1 MSATPDRPLVI
12 TSVFGTRPEAVK
24 LLPLLRQLAHETQV
38 TSRVVLTGQ
47 HREMVDQILRPFAI
61 TPEADLGIMRP
72 RQSLNDIVARAM
84 PALDQLLERERPDMV
99 VVQGDTTSAFCAAL
113 AAFHRRIPVAHL
125 EAGLRTYDRFHP
137 YPEEVNRRMISA
149 VADLHLAPTARAAA
163 ALKAEGVPD
172 RAVVVTGNTVIDA
185 LLMALAAPGAEPE
198 IEGAEDPLLLVTL
211 HRREA
216 WDSPGAAGASVLDG
230 ILEAIATVARRHP
243 ELTVVYPV
251 HLNPRVQEPAADR
264 LGGLPNVKLVPPQP
278 YLAFVKLMAKA
289 RVILTDSGGIQEE
302 APSLGIPVLVVRQ
315 TTERPEG
322 LASGATKL
330 VGTDPGAVEASLEA
344 ALAAPH
350 VRPAVLPAP
359 SPFGDGQAAA
369 RTVQAILHFL
379 GRGGAP
385 APFSSPEQD
394 QS

>member
-1 MSATPDRPLVI
+1 MSTTPDRPLVI

-24 LLPLLRQLAHETQV
+24 LLPLLRQLGAQPQV
-38 TSRVVLTGQ
+38 ISRVVLTGQ

-61 TPEADLGIMRP
+61 APDADLGIMRP

-84 PALDQLLERERPDMV
+84 PALDELLERERPDMV

-163 ALKAEGVPD
+163 ALNAEGVPD
-172 RAVVVTGNTVIDA
+172 SAVVVTGNTVIDA

-198 IEGAEDPLLLVTL
+198 IEGAGDPLLLVTL

-216 WDSPGAAGASVLDG
+216 WDSPGVAGASLLDG
-230 ILEAIATVARRHP
+230 ILDAIATVARRHP

-278 YLAFVKLMAKA
+278 YLAFVKLMARA

-322 LASGATKL
+322 LASGSTKL
-330 VGTDPGAVEASLEA
+330 VGTDPGAVEVSLEA

-350 VRPAVLPAP
+350 VRPARLPAP
-359 SPFGDGQAAA
+359 SLFGDGQAAV
-369 RTVQAILHFL
+369 RTAQAIVHFL
-379 GRGGAP
+379 GRGP
-385 APFSSPEQD
+385 APVPFQP
-394 QS
+394 

>member
-1 MSATPDRPLVI
+1 MSSPLAERPLII
-12 TSVFGTRPEAVK
+12 TSIFGTRPEAVK
-24 LLPLLRQLAHETQV
+24 LLPVLRHLGQQGLV

-61 TPEADLGIMRP
+61 TADADLGIMQP
-72 RQSLNDIVARAM
+72 RQSLNDIVTRAM

-163 ALKAEGVPD
+163 ALKAEGIPD
-172 RAVVVTGNTVIDA
+172 QAVVVTGNTVIDA
-185 LLMALAAPGAEPE
+185 LMLALGAPGADSSLD
-198 IEGAEDPLLLVTL
+198 GLTDPLLLVTL

-230 ILEAIATVARRHP
+230 ILEAIAAAARRHP
-243 ELTVVYPV
+243 ELTIVYPV

-264 LGGLPNVKLVPPQP
+264 LGGLPNVKLVAPQP
-278 YLAFVKLMAKA
+278 YLAFVKLMARA
-289 RVILTDSGGIQEE
+289 QVVLTDSGGIQEE

-322 LASGATKL
+322 LASGGTRL
-330 VGTDPGAVEASLEA
+330 VGTDPAAVDAAIEA
-344 ALAAPH
+344 ALAAPR
-350 VRPAVLPAP
+350 VRPASLPVP
-359 SPFGDGQAAA
+359 NPFGDGQAAA
-369 RTVQAILHFL
+369 RTVQAILHFF
-379 GRGGAP
+379 GRAAAP
-385 APFSSPEQD
+385 APFQP
-394 QS
+394 

>member
-1 MSATPDRPLVI
+1 
-12 TSVFGTRPEAVK
+12 
-24 LLPLLRQLAHETQV
+24 
-38 TSRVVLTGQ
+38 
-47 HREMVDQILRPFAI
+47 MVDQILRPFAI
-61 TPEADLGIMRP
+61 IPDADLGIMCP

-84 PALDQLLERERPDMV
+84 PAVDQLLERERPDMV
-99 VVQGDTTSAFCAAL
+99 VVRGDTTSAFCAAL

-125 EAGLRTYDRFHP
+125 EAGLRTYHRFHP

-172 RAVVVTGNTVIDA
+172 GAVVVTGNTVIDA
-185 LLMALAAPGAEPE
+185 LLMALAAPSAEPE
-198 IEGAEDPLLLVTL
+198 IEGQGFPAAGAL

-216 WDSPGAAGASVLDG
+216 WDSPGPAGASVLDG

-264 LGGLPNVKLVPPQP
+264 LGGLPNVKLIPPLP

-322 LASGATKL
+322 LSSGARA
-330 VGTDPGAVEASLEA
+330 GGHASRSRRG
-344 ALAAPH
+344 LARGRAGGSH
-350 VRPAVLPAP
+350 VRPAMLPAP

-369 RTVQAILHFL
+369 ARPRRLCTSLDGVERHSHSEHYSTSSCLGWRTALIFSRQNRILQPPCRPTPIGCPRDMSVGTRRHCCL
-379 GRGGAP
+379 
-385 APFSSPEQD
+385 SSD
-394 QS
+394 QSM

>member
-1 MSATPDRPLVI
+1 MSAAPIGKPLVI

-24 LLPLLRQLAHETQV
+24 LLPLLRQLALEPQV

-47 HREMVDQILRPFAI
+47 HREMVDQILSPFAI
-61 TPEADLGIMRP
+61 IPDADLGIMRP
-72 RQSLNDIVARAM
+72 RQGLNDIVARAI
-84 PALDQLLERERPDMV
+84 PALDELLEREQPDMV

-163 ALKAEGVPD
+163 ALRAEGVTD
-172 RAVVVTGNTVIDA
+172 AAVAVTGNTVIDA
-185 LLMALAAPGAEPE
+185 LMMALAAPGSDPA
-198 IEGAEDPLLLVTL
+198 IEGLGDPMLLVTL

-216 WDSPGAAGASVLDG
+216 WNSPGAAGASVLDG
-230 ILEAIATVARRHP
+230 ILEAIARVARHHP
-243 ELTVVYPV
+243 GLTIVYPV

-264 LGGLPNVKLVPPQP
+264 LGGLNNVKLVPPQP
-278 YLAFVKLMAKA
+278 YLAFVKLMARA
-289 RVILTDSGGIQEE
+289 QVILTDSGGIQEE

-322 LASGATKL
+322 LASGSTKL
-330 VGTDPGAVEASLEA
+330 VGTDPAAVENALES
-344 ALAAPH
+344 ALAAAR
-350 VRPAVLPAP
+350 VRPAALPAP

-369 RTVQAILHFL
+369 RAAQAILHFF
-379 GRGGAP
+379 GRGP
-385 APFSSPEQD
+385 APVPFQPL
-394 QS
+394 